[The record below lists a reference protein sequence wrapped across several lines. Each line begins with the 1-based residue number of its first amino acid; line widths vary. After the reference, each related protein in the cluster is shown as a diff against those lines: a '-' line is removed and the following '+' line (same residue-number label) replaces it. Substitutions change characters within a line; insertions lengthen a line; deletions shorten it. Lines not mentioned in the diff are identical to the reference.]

1 MTGKTI
7 RIFLADGEPT
17 GILLAEISNWTGKVL
32 VAPRSQLDQLSKR
45 EEVRRTGV
53 YLLVGPD
60 PDDPS
65 RALAYIGEGD
75 NVLKRLLRHNKNE
88 AKDFWERT
96 VVIVSKDEN
105 LTKSHVRYL
114 ESRLIKL
121 AQDAHRAKLTN
132 DTAPEPTKLPESDEA
147 DMEFFL
153 AQVQMVL
160 PVLGF
165 DFTQPKPTSA
175 AAKPAKRRLAGLR
188 AEQGGIDGEGAGD
201 RRPVRG
207 LRGLDGAHDS
217 GVPPGESY
225 ASAAGAARRRRLT
238 RRERRSRL
246 ACRSARTSPS
256 TARAPLP
263 AVRDGA
269 TSRTAA
275 RTGRSR
281 RPARPTREWQDAK
294 LAASGATSPRPM
306 VTMTRSD
313 HASGGESASC
323 SLREPAAPARLAPAV
338 SRRPGRRRVGREPA
352 AHWRIPVRLA

>member
-45 EEVRRTGV
+45 EEVRRTGI

-60 PDDPS
+60 PNDPS

-75 NVLKRLLRHNKNE
+75 NVLKRLLCHNKNE

-114 ESRLIKL
+114 ETRLIKL

-165 DFTQPKPTSA
+165 DLTQPKPTA
-175 AAKPAKRRLAGLR
+175 ATAKTTSSVSPVFVLKRVGILARAQEIDGQFVVLAGSTARTATGSSGEAYQAKRKQLLADGLFVDADSPGFWRLAEDV
-188 AEQGGIDGEGAGD
+188 AF
-201 RRPVRG
+201 
-207 LRGLDGAHDS
+207 
-217 GVPPGESY
+217 
-225 ASAAGAARRRRLT
+225 
-238 RRERRSRL
+238 
-246 ACRSARTSPS
+246 TSPS
-256 TARAPLP
+256 N
-263 AVRDGA
+263 
-269 TSRTAA
+269 AA
-275 RTGRSR
+275 CVLMGTTVNGRKNWKVEASNQSY
-281 RPARPTREWQDAK
+281 AEWQDAK
-294 LAASGATSPRPM
+294 LAASGVD
-306 VTMTRSD
+306 VTTANGDDDGLD
-313 HASGGESASC
+313 HASDG
-323 SLREPAAPARLAPAV
+323 
-338 SRRPGRRRVGREPA
+338 
-352 AHWRIPVRLA
+352 